1 MATPVHQATPVV
13 KQGVKFPVHPPA
25 PAAPSKTV
33 VKPAEALKQ
42 VETPLAAP
50 VVAPVQPVARWKFV
64 KQFGVGDYIKLANG
78 SRFQF
83 KLIKLNDGSG
93 YASSSELVTTDE
105 GLADSLRA
113 AAKNPALGVVEVK
126 V

>member
-13 KQGVKFPVHPPA
+13 KQGVKLPTHPLVPT
-25 PAAPSKTV
+25 APSKTV
-33 VKPAEALKQ
+33 VKAAEALKQ
-42 VETPLAAP
+42 VETVPVAP
-50 VVAPVQPVARWKFV
+50 VAPVQPVAQWKFV